1 MSKTLKPYEV
11 IEKVSKAVRA
21 LGETGDIIM
30 HDFVSGDTGRIKVYV
45 NGEYFGVF
53 DTARDT
59 FVD

>member
-1 MSKTLKPYEV
+1 MSTNLKPAEV
-11 IEKVSKAVRA
+11 LAKVGKAVRA

-45 NGEYFGVF
+45 DGKYFGVF
-53 DTARDT
+53 DTVRAT